1 MHRFC
6 LRREYSFLRKKTK
19 KLKIGHVNGILL
31 TKEHASMRCGN
42 KIGYLTRSKTHDF
55 GKRRPKKKSQ
65 SGDKTT
71 SASAKT
77 AKNAKKKSEDPP

>member
-1 MHRFC
+1 MRFG
-6 LRREYSFLRKKTK
+6 T
-19 KLKIGHVNGILL
+19 GID
-31 TKEHASMRCGN
+31 M
-42 KIGYLTRSKTHDF
+42 LTRSKTHDF
-55 GKRRPKKKSQ
+55 GKRQPKKKSQ

>member
-1 MHRFC
+1 MMTRKHHKMRFGT
-6 LRREYSFLRKKTK
+6 E
-19 KLKIGHVNGILL
+19 ID
-31 TKEHASMRCGN
+31 M
-42 KIGYLTRSKTHDF
+42 LTRSKTHDF

-77 AKNAKKKSEDPP
+77 AKNAKKRGDGEP